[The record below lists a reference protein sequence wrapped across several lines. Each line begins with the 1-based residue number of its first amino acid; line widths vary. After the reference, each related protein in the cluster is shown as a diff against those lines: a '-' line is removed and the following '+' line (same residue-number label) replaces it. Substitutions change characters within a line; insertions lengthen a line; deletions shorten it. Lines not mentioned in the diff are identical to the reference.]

1 MYNRIGGQKMAEKK
15 ARIGQQCVLYDREC
29 IGCMEC
35 ETCDLDPDKICDNC
49 GKCLDIKEFATIK
62 IDGIVGLDEYN
73 NKKDKM

>member
-1 MYNRIGGQKMAEKK
+1 MAEKK
-15 ARIGQQCVLYDREC
+15 VRIGQQCVLYDREC

-49 GKCLDIKEFATIK
+49 GKCLDIKEFATIR